1 VKQPFKSQL
10 VSNCEDP
17 AKEKKKE
24 PRKKRNDAPQAKD
37 SSTSKTNS
45 KAALPKRSTS
55 EESVPNSTPVSSAQP
70 SPRSEASLNTPKLMA
85 TAGTLRPPPGLLPPP
100 GFADP
105 PPPGFPVPPISS
117 ERISPTQHAGE
128 ETPTLLSP
136 QPSFSELSPSKT
148 PSILSELQ
156 SSTSPP
162 FRTHHDSIP
171 SPSLSG
177 LLSPHLEDG
186 DPGLSPNKE
195 FVNSSMLITDLL
207 PLPPRLTPP
216 LLESNQSD
224 VADTADGADVHDL
237 LGSSNSNFNVMSF
250 LDGIMN
256 DAAKPSQL
264 EKSVQNAAG
273 AANSVSLDP
282 WNSLP
287 DKPARSNPLAAIIGR
302 ISDVEATTLR
312 GQDDQHEIAGI
323 PLTSNAPSLLTPS
336 ALQNNISGMEPI
348 YASLATEV
356 EDEDDLLEPD
366 SFYSQLLGG
375 D

>member
-1 VKQPFKSQL
+1 
-10 VSNCEDP
+10 
-17 AKEKKKE
+17 
-24 PRKKRNDAPQAKD
+24 
-37 SSTSKTNS
+37 
-45 KAALPKRSTS
+45 
-55 EESVPNSTPVSSAQP
+55 
-70 SPRSEASLNTPKLMA
+70 
-85 TAGTLRPPPGLLPPP
+85 
-100 GFADP
+100 
-105 PPPGFPVPPISS
+105 
-117 ERISPTQHAGE
+117 
-128 ETPTLLSP
+128 
-136 QPSFSELSPSKT
+136 
-148 PSILSELQ
+148 
-156 SSTSPP
+156 
-162 FRTHHDSIP
+162 
-171 SPSLSG
+171 
-177 LLSPHLEDG
+177 
-186 DPGLSPNKE
+186 
-195 FVNSSMLITDLL
+195 
-207 PLPPRLTPP
+207 
-216 LLESNQSD
+216 
-224 VADTADGADVHDL
+224 
-237 LGSSNSNFNVMSF
+237 MSF